1 MNKKQELETEL
12 KNTLNLLL
20 AIANEPVGLILKVDK
35 PTADEIF
42 HISIP
47 YKYEIEISLISDDE
61 LYPYK
66 KNGKALYKWIWT
78 IPSQKRSYSGRI
90 IK

>member
-20 AIANEPVGLILKVDK
+20 AIANNKNDLTLKVDE
-35 PTADEIF
+35 PTSKELSN
-42 HISIP
+42 ISFSHE
-47 YKYEIEISLISDDE
+47 YKIEISLISDDQ

-66 KNGKALYKWIWT
+66 KNGKAVYKWIWT
-78 IPSQKRSYSGRI
+78 LPSQKRSYSGRI